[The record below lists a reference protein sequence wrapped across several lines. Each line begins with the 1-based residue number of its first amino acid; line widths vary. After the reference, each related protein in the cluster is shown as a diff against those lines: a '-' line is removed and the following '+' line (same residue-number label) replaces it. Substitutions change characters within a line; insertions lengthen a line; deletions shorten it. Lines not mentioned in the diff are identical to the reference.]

1 MWKAVLPGPSPALG
15 AGREGGQAS
24 SLLSNALPGERCHGA
39 VLIRPARRTHWE
51 WHWAGAHTSALP
63 LHQHLLH
70 LPVRRSILLRPLQPL
85 VYWAILLLH
94 CLAVIFFLF
103 MDVASLGMVSPFA
116 LAFCYGLEC
125 SFSTHC
131 NVSSSEQSNIV
142 SLLLYLFSMIHI
154 PPWSALLFE
163 EDWTTGKLAGRVNSM
178 EVKQEL

>member
-1 MWKAVLPGPSPALG
+1 MPW
-15 AGREGGQAS
+15 GRA
-24 SLLSNALPGERCHGA
+24 H
-39 VLIRPARRTHWE
+39 RRVHWE

-94 CLAVIFFLF
+94 CLAVVFFLF
-103 MDVASLGMVSPFA
+103 MDVVSLGTVSPFA

-131 NVSSSEQSNIV
+131 NVSSFSSFSEQTKQ
-142 SLLLYLFSMIHI
+142 YHQ
-154 PPWSALLFE
+154 SASVFIFYDRHSTLVCLVVPGRL
-163 EDWTTGKLAGRVNSM
+163 WTTGKLAGRVNSM
-178 EVKQEL
+178 EVKQELWS